1 MIRLPRSAVRA
12 LAALL
17 VAASACARREVEP
30 VRGPAPAAVPAAVPA
45 PVPAV
50 PLRALADTLI
60 RLGLEDQARRQELP
74 RAVAANDTAF
84 VLGLMRADSARTA
97 RLRAI
102 VRAHGWPVRTLVG
115 DSAAKAAWLILQHSP
130 LLECQREVLP
140 LLEAAAARGDVQRSE
155 VALLT
160 DRVRVRSGQ
169 PQLYGSSFQMVNGRM
184 QADPIE
190 DLAHLDARRTAA
202 GLPPMAEYI
211 RGLGEAYHV
220 PVVWPPKP

>member
-1 MIRLPRSAVRA
+1 
-12 LAALL
+12 
-17 VAASACARREVEP
+17 VAASACARREAE
-30 VRGPAPAAVPAAVPA
+30 PAPAAVPAAVPA
-45 PVPAV
+45 PAPAPAV

-60 RLGLEDQARRQELP
+60 RLGLEDQARREELP

-84 VLGLMRADSARTA
+84 VLGLMRADSARTT
-97 RLRAI
+97 RLRTI

-130 LLECQREVLP
+130 VLEFQREVLP
-140 LLEAAAARGDVQRSE
+140 LLEAAAERGDVERSE

-169 PQLYGSSFQMVNGRM
+169 PQLYGSSFQMVNGRL

-190 DLAHLDARRTAA
+190 DPARLDERRAA
-202 GLPPMAEYI
+202 VGLPPMAEYV
-211 RGLGEAYHV
+211 RGLSEAYHV
-220 PVVWPPKP
+220 PVVWPPVP